1 MPMKVANVDE
11 RPRVWQLR
19 LLQEV
24 LDYDWIVT
32 CALTAD
38 ALDLLHVSA
47 TARSTNVLEVHIR
60 VRAGREDRAEKVEH
74 ALVGAETLEHVD
86 DFPCA
91 DLLVVL
97 NRNLHDDVQVLAVMP
112 HQIGK
117 ALERRFRGHAREE
130 LDQKLWRHLVR
141 VEHHALEV
149 RGVRVVLERILHEAG
164 LLAQL
169 ADVSPIIMREQV
181 HLENRLRDLWCLL
194 EVHRQELRL
203 KLALVGPVRLE
214 CVEENRSGLLQA
226 VLLHKCLHDL
236 VYVDQRHAVLAL
248 QQALC
253 EVGGALGIYRH
264 HVLEQGR
271 IIGLV
276 AHLLHVCDNLVGLA
290 EFHETLDHLMVDAGA
305 EVYGEGEF
313 RVHRSHDVSQLLRAL
328 ELVFLQ
334 PLLHKLPAPLRHH
347 HAKQLRRL
355 DGIQLTVLKQR

>member
-1 MPMKVANVDE
+1 M
-11 RPRVWQLR
+11 RVWIGARRQDR
-19 LLQEV
+19 TQEIKHP
-24 LDYDWIVT
+24 L
-32 CALTAD
+32 
-38 ALDLLHVSA
+38 
-47 TARSTNVLEVHIR
+47 
-60 VRAGREDRAEKVEH
+60 VRAEAFEH
-74 ALVGAETLEHVD
+74 LDELSSAN
-86 DFPCA
+86 
-91 DLLVVL
+91 LLVVL
-97 NRNLHDDVQVLAVMP
+97 DGDLHDNVQVLAIMP
-112 HQIGK
+112 HQVVE
-117 ALERRFRGHAREE
+117 ALECG
-130 LDQKLWRHLVR
+130 LWRHAGEVLDQEFRRHLMR
-141 VEHHALEV
+141 VGHNALEV
-149 RGVRVVLERILHEAG
+149 RRVLVMLQCPLHEAG